1 MMAEFLRPKAEAL
14 PESALVPDSNLVD
27 PPPNEF
33 THEVTRVE
41 PYYYRG
47 VAPSGPDGTFR
58 AGTRVLLVRQQD
70 GGRCRVI
77 DEQGLY
83 VEVACDSLRRL

>member
-1 MMAEFLRPKAEAL
+1 MEGFLRPEAEVL
-14 PESALVPDSNLVD
+14 PESALIPRNNLIV
-27 PPPNEF
+27 PPPNQF

-41 PYYYRG
+41 PYYYSG

-58 AGTRVLLVRQQD
+58 VGTRVLLVRQQN

-77 DEQGLY
+77 DERGIY
-83 VEVACDSLRRL
+83 VEVACDCLRRL